1 MEMKP
6 FHLSRAILF
15 ESNEFTHLLKMR
27 SDLVYCIHL
36 IYSIHVIYLI
46 DGKVIYPFIII
57 YPFTPNPCSYAR
69 HPSSAA
75 PAAAPAG
82 TKGACTFWILL
93 VIPTIYKA
101 YF

>member
-1 MEMKP
+1 
-6 FHLSRAILF
+6 
-15 ESNEFTHLLKMR
+15 MR

-36 IYSIHVIYLI
+36 IYSIHVIYLV

-101 YF
+101 YFSGLCKRISPKNMALYGTVPPF